1 MTFIDNKFLRPI
13 MFMERS
19 RKMKLFNKFSKKQ
32 KITFISVLFILII
45 STVYLIWQ
53 KNNQLLTFVK
63 DPILEIN
70 HEFDYQKIIKNIKNV
85 QTSDI
90 KVDTSKLKNDKIGSY
105 PVTYIY
111 QGKKFTVNI
120 NVVDKTK
127 PKFEINNIE
136 IDTGMDVDP
145 TMLVDN
151 IVDETKTTI
160 SFKDAYNFSK
170 KGKVKVTVIVSDE
183 SNNKSTKH
191 ATVTVL
197 SKDTTKPTISGLNDL
212 TVTLNGKVDY
222 LAGVKGNDNR
232 DPHPQL
238 TIDNKKVRLD
248 KLGDY
253 IVTYTCKD
261 RSGNKIVA
269 KRKVSVVEKKE
280 IGVYAQTEE
289 KVIYLTFDDGPSK
302 NTKRILDILDK
313 YHAKATFFVTGTNQN
328 YNYLIKEAYQ
338 RGHTIGLHT
347 YSHDYKT
354 VYTSVTAYF
363 NDLERVGNMVKNE
376 IGFIPKYIRF
386 PGGASNTIS
395 RKYCP
400 GIMSIL
406 ANEVIDRGY
415 QFYDWNYG
423 TGDAGGNNIPV
434 NQIIATATAGNAN
447 NQVILAHDTDA
458 KNTTVDALPAIIE
471 HYQALGYSFKS
482 IDDNSYVPHHH
493 INN

>member
-1 MTFIDNKFLRPI
+1 
-13 MFMERS
+13 
-19 RKMKLFNKFSKKQ
+19 MKLFNKFSKKQ

-136 IDTGMDVDP
+136 IDAGMDVDP

-289 KVIYLTFDDGPSK
+289 KVIYLT
-302 NTKRILDILDK
+302 
-313 YHAKATFFVTGTNQN
+313 
-328 YNYLIKEAYQ
+328 
-338 RGHTIGLHT
+338 
-347 YSHDYKT
+347 
-354 VYTSVTAYF
+354 
-363 NDLERVGNMVKNE
+363 
-376 IGFIPKYIRF
+376 
-386 PGGASNTIS
+386 
-395 RKYCP
+395 
-400 GIMSIL
+400 
-406 ANEVIDRGY
+406 
-415 QFYDWNYG
+415 
-423 TGDAGGNNIPV
+423 
-434 NQIIATATAGNAN
+434 
-447 NQVILAHDTDA
+447 
-458 KNTTVDALPAIIE
+458 
-471 HYQALGYSFKS
+471 
-482 IDDNSYVPHHH
+482 
-493 INN
+493 